1 MGAVGHGDGD
11 PHGFAEGDLQIGRR
25 ISRKHGCRGLV
36 VHAAYRFCDA
46 ALLLLSGVVLV
57 CAPF

>member
-11 PHGFAEGDLQIGRR
+11 PHGFAEGDLLVG
-25 ISRKHGCRGLV
+25 RKHCSCDQIMG
-36 VHAAYRFCDA
+36 AAYRSRGA
-46 ALLLLSGVVLV
+46 VLLLSSEDTLM

>member
-11 PHGFAEGDLQIGRR
+11 PHGLAEADLQIGRR
-25 ISRKHGCRGLV
+25 IGRKHGCRSHM
-36 VHAAYRFCDA
+36 VHAPYRFCDA
-46 ALLLLSGVVLV
+46 GLLLLSGVVLV